1 MRAAIY
7 NRYGGPEVLSLGDVA
22 QPEPGDDELLIET
35 RAAEVTKA
43 DCEMRRF
50 SFPVKW
56 FWLPLRIALGLFKPK
71 RPILGGY
78 FSGVVATVGKDVSRF
93 RPGDEIFGTTNLRF
107 GAHGEFLCLPEN
119 YTLEKKP
126 QNIGF
131 EQAAAVP
138 LGGLNAIHFMRKARL
153 QPGESLLINGAG
165 GSIGSFA
172 LQIAKHAGA
181 EVTAVDHGDKA
192 DMLRDIGADHV
203 IDYTREDFTRM
214 DRTYDV
220 IFDMVADSSYSGCI
234 GRLKRGGR
242 YLMGNPRVTDM
253 LRSVVTPLFSDK
265 QVYFQF
271 AGEKQQE
278 LHDLAQM
285 LEAGEIEPVIDRV
298 YPLEQIADAHRR
310 VETEARQGIVI
321 VKPGPTSDIDW

>member
-56 FWLPLRIALGLFKPK
+56 FWLPLRFALGLFKPK

-78 FSGVVATVGKDVSRF
+78 FSGVVVAVGKDVSRF

-107 GAHGEFLCLPEN
+107 GAHGEFLCLPED

-126 QNIGF
+126 ENIGF

-153 QPGESLLINGAG
+153 QPGECLLINGAG

-172 LQIAKHAGA
+172 LQIAKRAGA

-203 IDYTREDFTRM
+203 IDYKREDFTRM

-253 LRSVVTPLFSDK
+253 LRSAVTPLFSDK
-265 QVYFQF
+265 QVYFKF

-285 LEAGEIEPVIDRV
+285 LEAGEIEPVVDRV

-321 VKPGPTSDIDW
+321 VKPGPISDIDW

>member
-56 FWLPLRIALGLFKPK
+56 FWLPLRIALGLFRPK

-78 FSGVVATVGKDVSRF
+78 FSGVVVAVGKDVSRF

-126 QNIGF
+126 ENIGF

-153 QPGESLLINGAG
+153 QAGESLLINGAG

-172 LQIAKHAGA
+172 LQIAKRAGA

-220 IFDMVADSSYSGCI
+220 IFDMVADSSYSGGI
-234 GRLKRGGR
+234 GRLKHGGR

-265 QVYFQF
+265 QAYFQF

-285 LEAGEIEPVIDRV
+285 LEAGEIEPVVDRV

-321 VKPGPTSDIDW
+321 VKPGPISDIDW